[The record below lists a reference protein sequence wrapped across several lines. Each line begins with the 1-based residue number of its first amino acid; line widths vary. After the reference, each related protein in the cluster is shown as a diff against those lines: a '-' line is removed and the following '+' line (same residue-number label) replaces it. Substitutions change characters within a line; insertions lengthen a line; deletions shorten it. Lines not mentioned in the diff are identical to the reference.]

1 MLSLRKLQVTFVGAS
16 WVDMP
21 PQQRQKGLLGKEWEG
36 TSCFHFLLLP
46 ARQGVGTAQ
55 SVSSTLNKMTACSG
69 DGSHFA
75 GQLEELPVLASA
87 LRAGLHLQRGSSSI
101 CAIRE

>member
-1 MLSLRKLQVTFVGAS
+1 MLSLWKLQVTFVGTS
-16 WVDMP
+16 WADAP
-21 PQQRQKGLLGKEWEG
+21 PQHMQKGLLGKEWEG

-46 ARQGVGTAQ
+46 TQQGVGTAQ
-55 SVSSTLNKMTACSG
+55 SVSSGRNEMTACSG

-87 LRAGLHLQRGSSSI
+87 LGAGLHLRRGSSCIS
-101 CAIRE
+101 